1 MKVNT
6 RKRVPNKT
14 LLKKLY
20 CIQNKNIPARFFTQ
34 NGNIYLY
41 FLHCCHLE
49 INENGNPRQGFI
61 IVESTPWDQKK
72 KKLLKGI
79 DSYLCVHSEVD
90 KEGSSNSYVPA
101 SRLLKGFNMKL
112 GHALFFTA
120 NIFEIIF
127 FSHTINRIN

>member
-1 MKVNT
+1 MKT
-6 RKRVPNKT
+6 ET
-14 LLKKLY
+14 
-20 CIQNKNIPARFFTQ
+20 PARA
-34 NGNIYLY
+34 LLLWS
-41 FLHCCHLE
+41 LHL
-49 INENGNPRQGFI
+49 G
-61 IVESTPWDQKK
+61 TKK